1 LSRRFLLAVHR
12 TLLRTARTPL
22 AVLWAL
28 GYRAAAW
35 VYAAYLVRGE
45 RGAAAYLRGS
55 VGTGDWLPGLAD
67 VDVAVVLDGDAAA
80 AGAARERVARRWQ
93 ALRGAVPPADL
104 LLDYPLVLEQ
114 DELRRLAGRSALT
127 CGRRPGYFGAG
138 TSADGVRMLERP
150 GLYGATADW
159 RPLRGPERRPPE
171 LVRDAQERR
180 VAAWLELVYWWQW
193 AFPVCVDPSGPRT
206 ASLCVKLVCEPARIW
221 LWLAHG
227 ERGDDRVDVL
237 QRALRRLP
245 EEEAALRLALDLQ
258 HGLPDSPAPPLAD
271 VLPALVR
278 FSSRIAA
285 LLGAAVEGTTEVRL
299 AGGDLLLAEGGWRG
313 DPAPALL
320 ALCDWRSL
328 AWAPRPDES
337 FALTAGDPGDPAAV
351 GAVAEAQEYGPYR
364 GMRHDELLVFPS
376 ARRSRTRLR
385 AVQCPATD
393 PVSFALAAGRR
404 VASFPTAPGWSA
416 RDCAGRAVAERGA
429 WLRSSRDIGGEALG
443 HALSAARAAL
453 FVEDPDELAL
463 TVSEAAGRL
472 AARSTGARTVA
483 EEALGHYRQ
492 WARHRTEPPPT
503 VLGAARDLVLGLDAF
518 RDSAGLLAVEP

>member
-1 LSRRFLLAVHR
+1 LPSRFLLAVHR

-28 GYRAAAW
+28 AYRAATR

-67 VDVAVVLDGDAAA
+67 VDVAVVLAGDPAVP
-80 AGAARERVARRWQ
+80 GAARERVAGRWQ

-127 CGRRPGYFGAG
+127 GGPTPGYFGPG
-138 TSADGVRMLERP
+138 TSADVVRMLERP

-159 RPLRGPERRPPE
+159 RPLRGPERRPPAPARE
-171 LVRDAQERR
+171 AQEHR

-227 ERGDDRVDVL
+227 ERGGDRADVL
-237 QRALRRLP
+237 RRALGRLP

-258 HGLPDSPAPPLAD
+258 RALPDSPAPPLAE
-271 VLPALVR
+271 VLPALLR
-278 FSSRIAA
+278 LSSRIAE
-285 LLGAAVEGTTEVRL
+285 LLAAAVEDTTEVRL
-299 AGGDLLLAEGGWRG
+299 AGEDLLLAEGGWRG
-313 DPAPALL
+313 DPEPELL

-337 FALTAGDPGDPAAV
+337 FALTAGDPGDPATV
-351 GAVAEAQEYGPYR
+351 GGAAAAQEYGPYPVL
-364 GMRHDELLVFPS
+364 RHEELLVFPS

-404 VASFPTAPGWSA
+404 VASFPTASGWSA
-416 RDCAGRAVAERGA
+416 RDCARRAVAERGA
-429 WLRSSRDIGGEALG
+429 WLRCSHETDGEALG
-443 HALSAARAAL
+443 HVLSAARAAL
-453 FVEDPDELAL
+453 FLEEPDELAL
-463 TVSEAAGRL
+463 TVTEAARRL
-472 AARSTGARTVA
+472 GVRSAGARTVA
-483 EEALGHYRQ
+483 EEALGRYRD
-492 WARHRTEPPPT
+492 WAVHRNPPPPA
-503 VLGAARDLVLGLDAF
+503 VVAAARDLVLGLDAF